1 MRLMCDT
8 RFLVRPWL
16 SALIVGGLLW
26 PLPAP
31 AQEPG
36 GKYSSWSK
44 VEAAVETRA
53 YKEKLRDG
61 GPFDAA
67 ARGFATQV
75 VLPQLAL
82 EPNRATIER
91 VRRRIREVVLSD
103 IADGQA
109 FDNAAK
115 TVLDTMA
122 ALARNGEADRVV
134 RVNAMLLVGEL
145 RAKDNRPLPAAAP
158 VLAAAAGD
166 VRLPL
171 EVRIAAAA
179 GLVRHAEAAKA
190 GGDLA
195 AVAKAVG
202 PALLPMLTGDPK
214 TAPVAAVD
222 WLAGR
227 GFAIMQALGP
237 QTGPREA
244 VNAAARILGDASR
257 SIDVRVRAAAALGA
271 AATAGSGVDAARAVE
286 SVRGLA
292 IAGLEADFAAAERLR
307 MERRVGGG
315 NQPPSGQPPGGAAG
329 EPTIPTLACRR
340 HAWRLA
346 LCADAIEGADGATG
360 LASILGNDA
369 GAAKDLAA
377 ALRKAASGLDAHP
390 DEQSVVE
397 ALEKLGKPVA
407 GAAAAASRPAA
418 PAAGEQPPEAPPKGD
433 APSPFDGASPF
444 GP

>member
-8 RFLVRPWL
+8 RSLVRPWL
-16 SALIVGGLLW
+16 PALIVAGLLG
-26 PLPAP
+26 PLPASG
-31 AQEPG
+31 QEANA
-36 GKYSSWSK
+36 KYSNWTK
-44 VEAAVETRA
+44 VEGAVETRG
-53 YKEKLRDG
+53 YKDKLRDG

-75 VLPQLAL
+75 VLPQLGIEA
-82 EPNRATIER
+82 NRPTIER
-91 VRRRIREVVLSD
+91 VRRRIREVLLSD
-103 IADGQA
+103 IADEKA
-109 FDNAAK
+109 FNDAAK
-115 TVLDTMA
+115 TILDTMA
-122 ALARNGEADRVV
+122 ALARNGGADRVV

-179 GLVRHAEAAKA
+179 GLVRHADAAKA

-195 AVAKAVG
+195 AVAKAVA
-202 PALLPMLTGDPK
+202 PALVPMLTGDPK
-214 TAPVAAVD
+214 NAPVAAVD

-227 GFAIMQALGP
+227 GLAIVQALGP
-237 QTGPREA
+237 QAGAREA
-244 VNAAARILGDASR
+244 VDAAARILGDASR
-257 SIDVRVRAAAALGA
+257 SIDVRIRAAAALGA

-292 IAGLEADFAAAERLR
+292 IAGLEADFAAVERLR

-315 NQPPSGQPPGGAAG
+315 APQPGGQPAGGAAG
-329 EPTIPTLACRR
+329 EPTIPALACRR

-346 LCADAIEGADGATG
+346 LCADAIEGADGAAG
-360 LASILGNDA
+360 LAVLLGKDA
-369 GAAKDLAA
+369 TAAKDLAA
-377 ALRKAASGLDAHP
+377 ALRKAAAGLDAYP

-397 ALEKLGKPVA
+397 ALDKLGKPVA
-407 GAAAAASRPAA
+407 GAAAAAPRPATPA
-418 PAAGEQPPEAPPKGD
+418 PSEPPPEAPPKGD
-433 APSPFDGASPF
+433 TPSPFDGGSPF
-444 GP
+444 GQ

>member
-1 MRLMCDT
+1 MCDT
-8 RFLVRPWL
+8 RFLVRLWL
-16 SALIVGGLLW
+16 PALIVAGLLGT
-26 PLPAP
+26 LPAP
-31 AQEPG
+31 AQEAG
-36 GKYSSWSK
+36 GKYSSWTK
-44 VEAAVETRA
+44 VDGAVETRE

-82 EPNRATIER
+82 EANRPTIER
-91 VRRRIREVVLSD
+91 VRRRIREVLLSD
-103 IADGQA
+103 IADEKT
-109 FDNAAK
+109 FNDAAK

-122 ALARNGEADRVV
+122 ALARNGDAERVV
-134 RVNAMLLVGEL
+134 RVNAMLLVGDL
-145 RAKDNRPLPAAAP
+145 RSKDNRPLPAAAP

-179 GLVRHAEAAKA
+179 GLVRHAEAGKA

-195 AVAKAVG
+195 AVAKTVG
-202 PALLPMLTGDPK
+202 PALMPMLAGDPK

-227 GFAIMQALGP
+227 GLAIMQALGP
-237 QTGPREA
+237 QAGTREA

-257 SIDVRVRAAAALGA
+257 SIDVRIRAAAALGA

-286 SVRGLA
+286 SVRSVA
-292 IAGLEADFAAAERLR
+292 IAGLEADFEKAERLR

-315 NQPPSGQPPGGAAG
+315 NQQPAGGAAG
-329 EPTIPTLACRR
+329 EPTIPALACRR

-346 LCADAIEGADGATG
+346 ACADAIEGADGTAG
-360 LASILGNDA
+360 LAALLGNDA

-377 ALRKAASGLDAHP
+377 ALRKAAAGLDAHP
-390 DEQSVVE
+390 DEQSVAE
-397 ALEKLGKPVA
+397 ALDKLGKPVA
-407 GAAAAASRPAA
+407 GAAVAAPRPAT
-418 PAAGEQPPEAPPKGD
+418 PAAVEQPPKGD
-433 APSPFDGASPF
+433 PPSPFDGASPF
-444 GP
+444 GQ

>member
-16 SALIVGGLLW
+16 PALIVAGLLG

-31 AQEPG
+31 GQEAKA
-36 GKYSSWSK
+36 KYSNWTK
-44 VEAAVETRA
+44 VEGAVETRE

-75 VLPQLAL
+75 VLPQLGL
-82 EPNRATIER
+82 EANRPTIER
-91 VRRRIREVVLSD
+91 VRRRIREVVLAD
-103 IADGQA
+103 IADDKT
-109 FDNAAK
+109 FNDAAK
-115 TVLDTMA
+115 TVLETMST
-122 ALARNGEADRVV
+122 LAGSEDAERVV
-134 RVNAMLLVGEL
+134 RVNAMLLLGEL
-145 RAKDNRPLPAAAP
+145 RTKDNRPLPAAAP

-166 VRLPL
+166 LRLPL

-202 PALLPMLTGDPK
+202 PALMPMLTGDPK

-227 GFAIMQALGP
+227 GLAILQTLGP
-237 QTGPREA
+237 QAGAREA
-244 VNAAARILGDASR
+244 VEAAARILGDASR

-292 IAGLEADFAAAERLR
+292 IAGLEADFAAVERLR

-315 NQPPSGQPPGGAAG
+315 NPPPGTPPPAG
-329 EPTIPTLACRR
+329 GSAEPTIPTLACRR

-346 LCADAIEGADGATG
+346 VCADAIEGADGGAG
-360 LASILGNDA
+360 LAALLGNDA
-369 GAAKDLAA
+369 AAAKDLGA
-377 ALRKAASGLDAHP
+377 ALRKAAAGLDSHP

-397 ALEKLGKPVA
+397 ALNTLGKPVA
-407 GAAAAASRPAA
+407 GAAAAVPRPATPA
-418 PAAGEQPPEAPPKGD
+418 PGEPPPDGPPKGD
-433 APSPFDGASPF
+433 TPSPFDGASPF
-444 GP
+444 GQ

>member
-16 SALIVGGLLW
+16 SALIVGGLLG

-31 AQEPG
+31 AQEAG
-36 GKYSSWSK
+36 GKYSSWTK
-44 VEAAVETRA
+44 VEGAVETRA

-67 ARGFATQV
+67 ARGFATQA

-82 EPNRATIER
+82 EANRPTIER

-103 IADGQA
+103 IADEQA
-109 FDNAAK
+109 FDNATK
-115 TVLDTMA
+115 TILDTMA

-145 RAKDNRPLPAAAP
+145 RSKDNRPLPAAAP

-179 GLVRHAEAAKA
+179 GLVRRAEAAKA

-202 PALLPMLTGDPK
+202 PALMPMLTGDPK
-214 TAPVAAVD
+214 SAPVAAID

-227 GFAIMQALGP
+227 GFAIMQSLGP
-237 QTGPREA
+237 QAGPREA
-244 VNAAARILGDASR
+244 VN
-257 SIDVRVRAAAALGA
+257 AAALGA

-292 IAGLEADFAAAERLR
+292 IAGLEADFAAVERLR

-315 NQPPSGQPPGGAAG
+315 NQPLSSQPPGGAAG

-360 LASILGNDA
+360 LASLLGNDA

-377 ALRKAASGLDAHP
+377 ALRKAAAGLDAHP

-407 GAAAAASRPAA
+407 GAAAAASRPAP

-433 APSPFDGASPF
+433 APSPFEGASPF

>member
-1 MRLMCDT
+1 MCDT
-8 RFLVRPWL
+8 RFLIRPWL
-16 SALIVGGLLW
+16 SALIVAGLLGA
-26 PLPAP
+26 LPAP
-31 AQEPG
+31 AQEAG
-36 GKYSSWSK
+36 GKYSNWTK
-44 VEAAVETRA
+44 VEGATETRD

-75 VLPQLAL
+75 ALPQLGL
-82 EPNRATIER
+82 EANRPTIER
-91 VRRRIREVVLSD
+91 VRRRIREVLLSD
-103 IADGQA
+103 IADEKT
-109 FDNAAK
+109 FNDAAK

-122 ALARNGEADRVV
+122 ALARNGDAERVV

-195 AVAKAVG
+195 AVAKAVA
-202 PALLPMLTGDPK
+202 PALVPMLTGDPK

-227 GFAIMQALGP
+227 GLAIVQTLGP
-237 QTGPREA
+237 QAGAREA

-257 SIDVRVRAAAALGA
+257 SIDVRIRAAAALGA
-271 AATAGSGVDAARAVE
+271 AATAASGVDAARAVE

-292 IAGLEADFAAAERLR
+292 IAGLEADFATAERLR

-315 NQPPSGQPPGGAAG
+315 SPQPGGQPAGAAAG

-346 LCADAIEGADGATG
+346 LCADAIEGVDGAAG
-360 LASILGNDA
+360 LAALLGNDA
-369 GAAKDLAA
+369 AAAKDLAA
-377 ALRKAASGLDAHP
+377 ALRKAASGLDAYP

-397 ALEKLGKPVA
+397 ALDKLGKPVA
-407 GAAAAASRPAA
+407 GAAAAAPRPAT
-418 PAAGEQPPEAPPKGD
+418 PAAGEQPPEVPPKGD

-444 GP
+444 GQ

>member
-1 MRLMCDT
+1 MYDT

-31 AQEPG
+31 GQEAA

-44 VEAAVETRA
+44 VEGAVETRA

-82 EPNRATIER
+82 EANRATIER
-91 VRRRIREVVLSD
+91 VRRRIREIVLSD
-103 IADGQA
+103 IADEQA
-109 FDNAAK
+109 FDSGAK
-115 TVLDTMA
+115 TVLDAMA
-122 ALARNGEADRVV
+122 AVARSDDAERVV

-145 RAKDNRPLPAAAP
+145 RSKDNRPLPAATP

-166 VRLPL
+166 LRLPL

-227 GFAIMQALGP
+227 GFSIMQALGP
-237 QTGPREA
+237 QAGPREA

-292 IAGLEADFAAAERLR
+292 TAGLEADFATVERLR

-360 LASILGNDA
+360 LASLLGNDA

-377 ALRKAASGLDAHP
+377 ALRKAAAGLDAHP

-407 GAAAAASRPAA
+407 GAAAAASRPAP

-433 APSPFDGASPF
+433 APSPFEGASPF